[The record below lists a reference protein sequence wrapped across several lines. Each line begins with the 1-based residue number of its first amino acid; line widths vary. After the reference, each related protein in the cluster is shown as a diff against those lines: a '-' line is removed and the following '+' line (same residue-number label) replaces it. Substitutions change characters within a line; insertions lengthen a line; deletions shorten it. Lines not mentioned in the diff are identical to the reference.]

1 MFGNIFKFKMKVLS
15 KKYFYALN
23 VKYRL
28 IARIIKMIRNLDSL
42 LKQWKGILEI
52 KVFSK
57 IILART
63 FSLYI

>member
-42 LKQWKGILEI
+42 LNQ
-52 KVFSK
+52 
-57 IILART
+57 
-63 FSLYI
+63 